1 MVLSILI
8 VQRTPRRRI
17 TNCNQQQ
24 NLLGNWMTRTGVKPI
39 KKKIK
44 AALKIEQ
51 PQNQTQVRSILRRI
65 YVLSNIIAPKVV
77 WTERHT
83 KSFSKNNLIGRSDE
97 YLSRSQSSNDSR
109 DYQLGAAIL
118 QNNKPVVYW
127 SNKVTK

>member
-1 MVLSILI
+1 
-8 VQRTPRRRI
+8 
-17 TNCNQQQ
+17 
-24 NLLGNWMTRTGVKPI
+24 MTRTGVKPI